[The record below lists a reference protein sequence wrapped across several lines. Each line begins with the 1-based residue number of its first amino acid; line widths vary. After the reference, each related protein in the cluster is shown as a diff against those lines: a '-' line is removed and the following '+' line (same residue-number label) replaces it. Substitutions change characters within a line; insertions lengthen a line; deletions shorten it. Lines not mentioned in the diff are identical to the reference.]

1 MLSMQDTKSR
11 RAQTRIPVQIPA
23 GVYRPDR
30 PNEAV
35 EAEIKNI
42 SLGGAF
48 VHCRMPMAI
57 DQELMIQIHF
67 GEGKAFPVRVTDW
80 KEEPPAAPGEE
91 AALSKVRWT
100 EEASAEGFGVEFSG
114 LGSDVTS
121 YLEKLLRYFEKL
133 TKAGVTF

>member
-1 MLSMQDTKSR
+1 MKELKSR

-23 GVYRPDR
+23 GIYRPDR
-30 PNEAV
+30 PHEAV
-35 EAEIKNI
+35 EAEIRNI

-48 VHCRMPMAI
+48 VHCRVPMAI

-67 GEGKAFPVRVTDW
+67 DEGKVLPVRVIDM
-80 KEEPPAAPGEE
+80 KEDPPATPGEE
-91 AALSKVRWT
+91 SALSKVRWT
-100 EEASAEGFGVEFSG
+100 QDASAEGFGVEFSG
-114 LGSDVTS
+114 LGPDVTS